1 MNREDAEEAMETCNE
16 TDPFNVGRHLMMRW
30 GKNVKKTGE
39 ALKLT
44 PMPKAAAESSMRNT
58 NMQATPIQDPDEIIL
73 SSAEQPSVDGLP
85 RMIHINSKPQPID
98 VPDAVAYNPA
108 AHGANSNLV
117 PPDSNQDTMSRQ
129 RADDKVRDDV
139 IRREKEE
146 RRYPIRQKEYMT
158 GRQLELARGGRR
170 KGDRKG
176 ISEGRAVMMERELQ
190 EFDLLVRKKLT
201 LSRDAICAAMA
212 FCFENSAS
220 AREIADLLKA
230 SLVDESPF
238 LSIDT
243 KIARLYLL
251 SDILFNSQQP
261 GVKNAFMYRDA
272 IEKMAGDVFASL
284 GKTDAR
290 DGSIGRMTMNK
301 LRMAMKSVLGAWTE
315 WGVYNSSFLDELEA
329 RFDGREIKD
338 ESFKKEK
345 EVEETTEE
353 KDEKPVEPVEI
364 IIKTPQGDWTEVNE
378 NDKKTNEETNKLQ
391 RLEIARSDN
400 NLLSDKGERAKN
412 TTEEN
417 TNLEG
422 QLVSRLQYDGGNN
435 EGQKF
440 TALVG
445 APMDKEE
452 LDGKPVVENNVDPE
466 DLDGSPIEDPADDQ
480 DIDGESIADDD
491 LDGAPLEDEDVDGE
505 SLDGDQLS
513 EAFDVGKEG
522 LDGEIVDSEDL
533 DGEAIDEE
541 AMEGENLDGT
551 AIDGGHLDGE
561 EVDTSDLR

>member
-58 NMQATPIQDPDEIIL
+58 NMQATLIQDPDEIFL
-73 SSAEQPSVDGLP
+73 EPAAQLSVDGLP
-85 RMIHINSKPQPID
+85 LMIRFDSKPQPID
-98 VPDAVAYNPA
+98 VFNAVAYNPE
-108 AHGANSNLV
+108 AHGANSIPVEL
-117 PPDSNQDTMSRQ
+117 PPDPNQDTMIRQ
-129 RADDKVRDDV
+129 RADDKVRDDA
-139 IRREKEE
+139 IRKEQEE
-146 RRYPIRQKEYMT
+146 RRYPIREKEYMT
-158 GRQLELARGGRR
+158 GRQLERARGGRR

-176 ISEGRAVMMERELQ
+176 MSEGRAVMMDRELQ

-201 LSRDAICAAMA
+201 VSRDAICAAMA

-220 AREIADLLKA
+220 AREIADLLKTC
-230 SLVDESPF
+230 LVDEASV
-238 LSIDT
+238 DT

-272 IEKMAGDVFASL
+272 IEKMAGEVFASL

-315 WGVYNSSFLDELEA
+315 WSVYNPSFLDELEA

-338 ESFKKEK
+338 ESSKKEM
-345 EVEETTEE
+345 EVKETTEE
-353 KDEKPVEPVEI
+353 KDEKPAEPVEI
-364 IIKTPQGDWTEVNE
+364 IIKTSQGDWTEVNE
-378 NDKKTNEETNKLQ
+378 SDKKTNEKPNELQ

-400 NLLSDKGERAKN
+400 NLLSDKGEQAKN

-417 TNLEG
+417 TNLDG
-422 QLVSRLQYDGGNN
+422 QLVSRLQYDGENN
-435 EGQKF
+435 EGQEI

-445 APMDKEE
+445 APMDKED
-452 LDGKPVVENNVDPE
+452 LDGKPVAENNADLK
-466 DLDGSPIEDPADDQ
+466 DLDGSPIEDPADVQ
-480 DIDGESIADDD
+480 DIDGEAIADDD
-491 LDGAPLEDEDVDGE
+491 VDGSPLEDEDVDGE
-505 SLDGDQLS
+505 SLDGNQLS
-513 EAFDVGKEG
+513 EAFDVGKEE
-522 LDGEIVDSEDL
+522 LDGEIVDSQDL

-541 AMEGENLDGT
+541 AMEGEKLDGT
-551 AIDGGHLDGE
+551 AIDGEDLDGE